1 MTLSRIMKFIT
12 GGAEAFLGIPL
23 IGGAYVLSTG
33 WTALLVMFILH
44 LITVVIAYRERGSI
58 VGNIL
63 GMVTSVIAVIPIV
76 GMIMHIIS
84 AIVIL
89 IDAIIHKK

>member
-12 GGAEAFLGIPL
+12 GGAEAFLGIPF
-23 IGGAYVLSTG
+23 IGGAYILGTG
-33 WTALLVMFILH
+33 WTPLLVMFVLH
-44 LITVVIAYRERGSI
+44 LITVVIAYRDRGSI
-58 VGNIL
+58 AGNIL
-63 GMVTSVIAVIPIV
+63 GMITSVVGVIPIV
-76 GMIMHIIS
+76 GMIMHIIT